1 MTELHFRHIL
11 KRFQQR
17 LILDD
22 LAIHISHGHC
32 FLLTGNNGT
41 GKTTLLRIMA
51 GFEKPER
58 FEVDTGFGVLNWAQ
72 YRKTLQQSVLYLH
85 QQPYMFEGSVRDNLN
100 YALPRQLDKT
110 IRLERI
116 QNALQWA
123 VLERIADT
131 KAKSLSG
138 GEYQRV
144 ALARAWLRQPRVLLL
159 DEPTANMDKESRLR
173 TIQLLRQLRDEGM
186 ALLIA
191 SHDPDYFSSLVNAH
205 WHLANG
211 KLQAVTSLT
220 HFANITPLHQTAL

>member
-1 MTELHFRHIL
+1 MIYNAEYNNLPTLDEL
-11 KRFQQR
+11 
-17 LILDD
+17 
-22 LAIHISHGHC
+22 
-32 FLLTGNNGT
+32 
-41 GKTTLLRIMA
+41 
-51 GFEKPER
+51 
-58 FEVDTGFGVLNWAQ
+58 V
-72 YRKTLQQSVLYLH
+72 
-85 QQPYMFEGSVRDNLN
+85 DNLN

-191 SHDPDYFSSLVNAH
+191 SHDPDYFSSLVNEH